1 MSALEWRLFPQG
13 EVGREEGLEG
23 GRGLSQFS
31 SVTLV
36 RGEWQGDCRGE
47 RLMECEWC
55 AKAG

>member
-36 RGEWQGDCRGE
+36 RGEWQGDCRGD
-47 RLMECEWC
+47 RLTEWE
-55 AKAG
+55 